1 MTIFQQALSGA
12 RLSAVSA
19 LKPALAI
26 IAAALAIASVACEDA
41 QPSATPA
48 PIAAAPAL
56 PTIAPAPPTATPTAI
71 PTSTP
76 APPTSTPTAIPTN
89 EPTDMW
95 LPTALPESYDDEPTT
110 PSVAP
115 SWRADE
121 WIPTALPAPTTPTVT
136 PIPPA
141 AAPIPSYLFQSGTP
155 APTPTSTT
163 AEGSRL
169 IYEYAVDAMNG
180 LSSYRLRMNMIL
192 AVGGLG
198 RISRDSYKQP
208 PDLEKS
214 KVTVG
219 GGSNKPVE
227 TESIVAGAYTYT
239 KPSVNLFPPD
249 DPNRGRWIREYTG
262 DESTDEFE
270 GGLLSEIGVDELVGL
285 EWIDDAATIRL
296 KGSVDLES
304 GFGITPW
311 AGADDP
317 MKVHIWVGEEDNLIR
332 RITAVADP
340 AAGGP
345 QVGVTMIFSDF
356 DAPVDV
362 EAPKDYIDLDSE
374 QLPDTP
380 SYAPDEITRL
390 SSGWTRAHLP
400 DYGFSVSTPPDWF
413 INHPDTPRQPAA
425 DAALDLRSAM
435 IQHVFPGQI
444 TAYEGDE
451 TRVSVFSAIII
462 GTSGDIAL
470 SEYVDERLEHT
481 EAALVIDGAIARR
494 AEALPAG
501 EAERVEFTFRFP
513 YEVFDDEVFGD
524 TVFGMDYED
533 DTDYAQIQYFILAQ
547 GDAFILTFAA
557 TADRIDAMRPVF
569 EDIAQTARIEPRP

>member
-1 MTIFQQALSGA
+1 MTAFEQALSGA
-12 RLSAVSA
+12 RRSAASA
-19 LKPALAI
+19 LKSSLAI
-26 IAAALAIASVACEDA
+26 IAAALAIASIACEDA
-41 QPSATPA
+41 EPTATPA
-48 PIAAAPAL
+48 PIAVAPAL

-76 APPTSTPTAIPTN
+76 APPTSTPTAAPTA
-89 EPTDMW
+89 MW
-95 LPTALPESYDDEPTT
+95 LPTALPESYDDEPST
-110 PSVAP
+110 PSTAP
-115 SWRADE
+115 SWQADE
-121 WIPTALPAPTTPTVT
+121 WLPTALPDPTTPTVT
-136 PIPPA
+136 PIPQY
-141 AAPIPSYLFQSGTP
+141 IFETGTP

-169 IYEYAVDAMNG
+169 IYEYAVDAMND

-192 AVGGLG
+192 AVGGLA

-208 PDLEKS
+208 PDLEKA
-214 KVTVG
+214 KVAVG

-227 TESIVAGAYTYT
+227 TESIVAGDYTYT
-239 KPSVNLFPPD
+239 KPSVNLFPAD
-249 DPNRGRWIREYTG
+249 DPNRGKWIREYTG
-262 DESTDEFE
+262 DESPDEFE
-270 GGLLSEIGVDELVGL
+270 GGLLSEIGVDELVGI
-285 EWIDDAATIRL
+285 EWIDGAATIRL

-311 AGADDP
+311 AGADEP
-317 MKVHIWVGEEDNLIR
+317 MKVHIWIGAEDNLIR
-332 RITAVADP
+332 RITAVTDP

-356 DAPVDV
+356 DVPVDV
-362 EAPKDYIDLDSE
+362 EAPKDYIDLDTE
-374 QLPDTP
+374 RLPDTP
-380 SYAPDEITRL
+380 SYAPEEITPL

-435 IQHVFPGQI
+435 IQYVFPGQI
-444 TAYEGDE
+444 TAYAGDE

-462 GTSGDIAL
+462 GTSGDVAL
-470 SEYVDERLEHT
+470 SEYVDERMEHA
-481 EAALVIDGAIARR
+481 EAALAIDGAIARR
-494 AEALPAG
+494 TETLPAG

-533 DTDYAQIQYFILAQ
+533 DAEYAQIQYFIMAQ
-547 GDAFILTFAA
+547 GDAFILTFAT
-557 TADRIDAMRPVF
+557 TADRIAAMRPVF